1 MKIALNEADGTIA
14 IAELGVAVPDG
25 RKPRHAQSGTS
36 SRKCFP
42 VRLIW
47 IC

>member
-14 IAELGVAVPDG
+14 IAELGVLYQTVASSA
-25 RKPRHAQSGTS
+25 RSSGTS